1 MVSVFDALDD
11 VIRNLI
17 DHFRELIQ
25 VLKWRSCYKGSILR
39 ILRPVPGKNQSQP
52 DSALLRRADHSGQ
65 RLVDEDDFV
74 HSLNVEDKHTLPC
87 MHILPDNVI
96 PKNNAGTKYLF
107 MFSLSTPSQ

>member
-1 MVSVFDALDD
+1 MVSVPDALED
-11 VIRNLI
+11 VICNLI
-17 DHFRELIQ
+17 NHFRELIQ
-25 VLKWRSCYKGSILR
+25 VLERSGYKESFLR